1 VLALDFR
8 RLHEIQVI
16 FSHSHVPLALLC
28 VAEGPI
34 RFSALGAMMSERDG
48 SRISDTQVT
57 RVLKVL
63 YDLGYSTTEPGA
75 DRGGPYRLTR
85 RGRIAAQ
92 RLAASVESW
101 QAFQPSGAHDL
112 SDESS

>member
-1 VLALDFR
+1 M
-8 RLHEIQVI
+8 HEIQVI

-57 RVLKVL
+57 RVLKIL

-75 DRGGPYRLTR
+75 DRGGLYRLTR
-85 RGRIAAQ
+85 RGSIAAQ
-92 RLAASVESW
+92 RVAAAIETW
-101 QAFQPSGAHDL
+101 QTFQPSAAQDTG
-112 SDESS
+112 DEAT